1 MNIKSNK
8 KWSLI
13 ITFILMFV
21 LFSSIGYKLFSVQSS
36 DTSIIITDNP
46 HDHIIYFTHNP
57 TFRTIPAKR
66 GNIIS
71 EDGRILSVYMPVYDV
86 RLDLYTVNNNLF
98 EDSVKKLS
106 EQLHQLFRNR
116 TSLQYEKLL
125 RDNKDKKYFLLK
137 RDVSYVELQKMKT
150 FPIFNKGKNKG
161 GFMPVIK
168 SSRAYPFGSLAKVT
182 IGRVEVKD
190 DSIIPLNGIEFAFN
204 EYLQGIPGKELTQ
217 EISGKVLVPKKS
229 EHNVLSKDGKDVVTT
244 INIEFQE
251 ASEQFLREKME
262 ETKAK
267 WGTVILMDVEKGDI
281 KAISNLQIDKDNV
294 SSSSRNHAIV
304 SEIVPGSTF
313 KLASFISILDDGYLK
328 LSDTVNTDD
337 GKINFYG
344 STISD
349 TKDGGYGKLAFGD
362 AFVVSSNVAI
372 SKVINE
378 NYKYQPDKF
387 YSNLQKYHLTE
398 PLELQLPFRSS
409 MIVRKPADKLWSGTT
424 LPSMS
429 YGYEMHISPIQI
441 LTFYNAIANNGKMV
455 SPRFVT
461 AIKDKTGIIE
471 SFPTI
476 VLSNKICSEETI
488 QSIIPYME
496 QVVSNQRENW
506 TTDVINGTAKNIYTE
521 KYSIAG
527 KTGTI
532 KNEFWKWS
540 EKTKYNRTY
549 TASFVGF
556 FPVEKPKYS
565 CIVVIHEFIDT
576 TNDNHYGGQVA
587 APVFRKISD
596 KVFAFDSELEYLS
609 TQSYISDEEIDR
621 VTSERLENSIMS
633 NQNTITLIKSDLNK
647 GIMPNLKGMQL
658 RDVLPVFENYNL
670 KIEFEGAGKVMF
682 QSVNK
687 GERIDKQEVIKIK
700 LS

>member
-1 MNIKSNK
+1 MKTKSNK

-13 ITFILMFV
+13 ITFILV
-21 LFSSIGYKLFSVQSS
+21 LILFSFISFKLFSVQYS
-36 DTSIIITDNP
+36 DTSITYT
-46 HDHIIYFTHNP
+46 HDPKFEILD
-57 TFRTIPAKR
+57 AKR
-66 GNIIS
+66 GSILS

-86 RLDLYTVNNNLF
+86 RLDLVTIDSVLF
-98 EDSVKKLS
+98 EKEIENLS
-106 EQLHQLFRNR
+106 KQLHQLFKDR
-116 TSLQYEKLL
+116 SASKYEKDLL
-125 RDNKDKKYFLLK
+125 DNKDERYFLLK
-137 RDVSYVELQKMKT
+137 RDVSYMQLHKMKT
-150 FPIFNKGKNKG
+150 FPIFNQGKNKG
-161 GFMPVIK
+161 GFIPEIK
-168 SSRAYPFGSLAKVT
+168 SARIYPFGSLAKVT
-182 IGRVEVKD
+182 IGRVYIED
-190 DSIIPLNGIEFAFN
+190 DSIIPKNGIEFAFN
-204 EYLQGIPGKELTQ
+204 QYLQGIPGKQLTQ

-229 EHNVLSKDGKDVVTT
+229 DYNVLPQPGKDVITT
-244 INIEFQE
+244 INIEFQDAAE
-251 ASEQFLREKME
+251 VALKKKLK
-262 ETKAK
+262 ETHAE
-267 WGTVILMDVEKGDI
+267 WGCVILMEVETGDI
-281 KAISNLQIDKDNV
+281 KAIANLHRGKDNLYYD
-294 SSSSRNHAIV
+294 SKNHAIV
-304 SEIVPGSTF
+304 SAIVPGSTF
-313 KLASFISILDDGYLK
+313 KLASFISILDDSYLK
-328 LSDTVNTDD
+328 LSDTVDTDD

-378 NYKYQPDKF
+378 NYKDQPYKF
-387 YSNLQKYHLTE
+387 YSNLQKYYLTE

-409 MIVRKPADKLWSGTT
+409 MIVRKPGDKLWSGTT

-471 SFPTI
+471 SFPTT
-476 VLSNKICSEETI
+476 VLSNKICSERTI

-521 KYSIAG
+521 QYSIAG

-549 TASFVGF
+549 TASFAGF

-576 TNDNHYGGQVA
+576 TNENHYGGQVA
-587 APVFRKISD
+587 APVFREISD

-609 TQSYISDEEIDR
+609 TQSYISDEKIDR
-621 VTSERLENSIMS
+621 VTSERLENSIKL
-633 NQNTITLIKSDLNK
+633 NQNTSTLIKSDLNK

-658 RDVLPVFENYNL
+658 RDVIPVFENYNL
-670 KIEFEGAGKVMF
+670 KIEFEGAGKVIF

-687 GERIDKQEVIKIK
+687 GDRIDNQEVIKIR